1 MSAGA
6 ITGTT
11 GTDDLREDDTILEL
25 TGGENPLEFLRMN
38 AMTIFGLIAR
48 MSDPD
53 RIEGWRRAEDE
64 HMDTDRTVV
73 LKALDRQAAALDEG
87 QTPPIYHPFH
97 ARYDPAEDPLEDD
110 ADDADDDMKED
121 EEDADTE
128 DENEGEIEAEGND
141 EDDVQEDTGE
151 VHTEHGHDVHP
162 DANLEAGEV
171 LVVYHSETT
180 EYIWAARADADDP
193 YILRV
198 FDDGEEI
205 DEVTIGVDEAFRLVR
220 LDSEK
225 RQTDSV
231 TVETPLEA
239 AANGGG
245 SE

>member
-1 MSAGA
+1 MQIEVSA
-6 ITGTT
+6 
-11 GTDDLREDDTILEL
+11 
-25 TGGENPLEFLRMN
+25 
-38 AMTIFGLIAR
+38 
-48 MSDPD
+48 SDIKSEK
-53 RIEGWRRAEDE
+53 R
-64 HMDTDRTVV
+64 
-73 LKALDRQAAALDEG
+73 
-87 QTPPIYHPFH
+87 
-97 ARYDPAEDPLEDD
+97 
-110 ADDADDDMKED
+110 ADDRGRVTLGSEYAASTVTVAVLEVK
-121 EEDADTE
+121 
-128 DENEGEIEAEGND
+128 D

>member
-6 ITGTT
+6 ITRTT

-110 ADDADDDMKED
+110 ADDDMKED
-121 EEDADTE
+121 EEDTDT
-128 DENEGEIEAEGND
+128 ENEGEIEIEAEDND
-141 EDDVQEDTGE
+141 EDDIQEDTGE
-151 VHTEHGHDVHP
+151 AHTEHCHDIHP

-171 LVVYHSETT
+171 LVVTRSETT

-193 YILRV
+193 YIHRV
-198 FDDGEEI
+198 FDGGEQI

-239 AANGGG
+239 AANGGD
-245 SE
+245 SA